1 MNYFE
6 AELNSHEQVVEKIS
20 ALAPKINECAK
31 IIISALKNGKKILI
45 CGNGGSAADSQHF
58 AAELTGRYKCERA
71 PLPAIALS
79 TDTSALSAIGNDY
92 GFEFVFARQVLALGQ
107 DGDVLVAISTSGNS
121 QNVLEA
127 INCAEQKNIQIIAL
141 LGKDGGAMKACNNA
155 IIIPSDDTARIQE
168 MHILIIHTL
177 CAAIDEAFNI

>member
-6 AELNSHEQVVEKIS
+6 AELNSHKQVVEKIS

-58 AAELTGRYKCERA
+58 AAELTGRYKCERV

-155 IIIPSDDTARIQE
+155 IIIPSSDTARIQE

>member
-1 MNYFE
+1 M
-6 AELNSHEQVVEKIS
+6 
-20 ALAPKINECAK
+20 
-31 IIISALKNGKKILI
+31 
-45 CGNGGSAADSQHF
+45 
-58 AAELTGRYKCERA
+58 
-71 PLPAIALS
+71 PAIALS

-141 LGKDGGAMKACNNA
+141 LGKDGGVMKACNNA

>member
-1 MNYFE
+1 M
-6 AELNSHEQVVEKIS
+6 
-20 ALAPKINECAK
+20 
-31 IIISALKNGKKILI
+31 
-45 CGNGGSAADSQHF
+45 
-58 AAELTGRYKCERA
+58 
-71 PLPAIALS
+71 
-79 TDTSALSAIGNDY
+79 
-92 GFEFVFARQVLALGQ
+92 LALGQ

-155 IIIPSDDTARIQE
+155 IIIPSSDTARIQE